1 MESQLACACGTTIPA
16 ESPWCPRC
24 LEPRSSQPA
33 TTAPEPARRGFVP
46 GGVGASLPP
55 LAIPSQVPV
64 GRFAKTDVSFGL
76 RGRIVMTVL
85 LLIPLAWFTYL
96 AQWMIALGGL
106 LIYAFII
113 FPMAM
118 RDIWRRPRV
127 SLRR

>member
-1 MESQLACACGTTIPA
+1 V
-16 ESPWCPRC
+16 
-24 LEPRSSQPA
+24 
-33 TTAPEPARRGFVP
+33 PEPALRGFVP
-46 GGVGASLPP
+46 GGVAASLPP
-55 LAIPSQVPV
+55 LATRSQVPV

-118 RDIWRRPRV
+118 RDIWRRPRT